1 MRWIFTKRD
10 SEQREAQDGWPRS
23 VYLMIEPRTTG
34 SERLA
39 MGTKEVR
46 PGSQIPAHVH
56 PDAEEI
62 LFVYEGRG
70 RVRIG
75 DQEVEI
81 GPETAVFVPKGV
93 PHGFVNTGGVAARS
107 RAVQ

>member
-1 MRWIFTKRD
+1 
-10 SEQREAQDGWPRS
+10 
-23 VYLMIEPRTTG
+23 
-34 SERLA
+34 
-39 MGTKEVR
+39 MGTEEVR
-46 PGSQIPAHVH
+46 PGSQIPARVH

-81 GPETAVFVPKGV
+81 GNTPASIARRTSETSRKSRRL
-93 PHGFVNTGGVAARS
+93 AARS
-107 RAVQ
+107 RVVQ